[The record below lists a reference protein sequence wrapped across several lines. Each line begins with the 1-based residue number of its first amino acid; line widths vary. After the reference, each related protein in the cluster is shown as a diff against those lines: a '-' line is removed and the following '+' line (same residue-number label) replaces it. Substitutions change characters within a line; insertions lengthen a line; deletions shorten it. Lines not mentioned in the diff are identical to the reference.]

1 MPVTFTD
8 TVVGTGAEAVARA
21 TLVVDYVGTY
31 TDATTGAVV
40 TFDQSYPRPAPFSF
54 QLGLGQVIAGWDQ
67 GLLGMKVG
75 GERQLVI
82 SADLAYGA
90 TGQGSIP
97 PNTDLNFTVRLHA
110 VETFPAAAYFG
121 LTTTQA
127 RSVFSWLYGSRVP
140 SQGVEPFAD
149 LIAPDPAVTNYWI
162 QSFGGNDLVRGGV
175 YSDVIFAGE
184 DNDSIY
190 GDGGNDALIG
200 GGGDDFI
207 DGGEGADVAVYHGL
221 FADYQFAV
229 VPVEVG
235 QPVQFTVADLVAGRD
250 GLDQLNAVER
260 LMFSDRYVTAA
271 IVDGAVQIQDYV
283 IPTPQPAPQPAPQS
297 APSPSATPVA
307 ASPAPA
313 AQVSQVPAPDP
324 VDARVASTSSETGGD
339 YLIAP
344 LENARPG
351 AGMIECTEGGD
362 RILFAGDGAGFG
374 KRERDKLVAFD
385 PSEDR
390 IILER
395 ADFRGHKALSLVV
408 VEGRKEQKYAAFT
421 GAALVYRS
429 DNGDLSWNQNAERRG
444 WGRQGGSFA
453 RLDPGLNLD
462 LSNFS
467 LG

>member
-8 TVVGTGAEAVARA
+8 TVLGNGVEAVARA

-31 TDATTGAVV
+31 TDTTTGAVV
-40 TFDQSYPRPAPFSF
+40 TFDQSDPWPAPFSF

-82 SADLAYGA
+82 SSDLAYGA

-127 RSVFSWLYGSRVP
+127 RSVFRWLYASRVP

-149 LIAPDPAVTNYWI
+149 LIAPDPAVANYWI

-190 GDGGNDALIG
+190 GDAGHDALIG

-207 DGGEGADVAVYHGL
+207 DGGDGADVAVYHGL

-235 QPVQFTVADLVAGRD
+235 QPVQFMVADLVAGRD
-250 GLDQLNAVER
+250 GLDQLNAVEK
-260 LMFSDRYVTAA
+260 LLFSDRYMTAA
-271 IVDGAVQIQDYV
+271 IVDGVVQVQDFV
-283 IPTPQPAPQPAPQS
+283 IPAPQS
-297 APSPSATPVA
+297 VPQSVPSPSAAPVA
-307 ASPAPA
+307 TSPAASAVPA
-313 AQVSQVPAPDP
+313 AQANEVLVPDP
-324 VDARVASTSSETGGD
+324 ADARVASSSLEAGGD
-339 YLIAP
+339 YVIAP
-344 LENARPG
+344 LEKAQPG
-351 AGMIECTEGGD
+351 SGIIECTQGGN
-362 RILFAGDGAGFG
+362 RILFSGDGAGFG

-385 PSEDR
+385 PLEDR
-390 IILER
+390 IILDR
-395 ADFRGHKALSLVV
+395 GDFRGYKALS
-408 VEGRKEQKYAAFT
+408 
-421 GAALVYRS
+421 
-429 DNGDLSWNQNAERRG
+429 W
-444 WGRQGGSFA
+444 
-453 RLDPGLNLD
+453 
-462 LSNFS
+462 
-467 LG
+467 

>member
-40 TFDQSYPRPAPFSF
+40 TFDQSDPRPAPFSF

-82 SADLAYGA
+82 SSDLAYGA

-260 LMFSDRYVTAA
+260 LVFSDRYVTAA

-313 AQVSQVPAPDP
+313 AQTSQVPAPDP

-339 YLIAP
+339 YVIAP
-344 LENARPG
+344 LEKAQPG
-351 AGMIECTEGGD
+351 AGMIECTQGGD
-362 RILFAGDGAGFG
+362 RILFADDGAGFG
-374 KRERDKLVAFD
+374 MRERDKLVAFD

-408 VEGRKEQKYAAFT
+408 VEGRKEQKFAAFT

-444 WGRQGGSFA
+444 WGRQGGCFA
-453 RLDPGLNLD
+453 RLDQGLNLD